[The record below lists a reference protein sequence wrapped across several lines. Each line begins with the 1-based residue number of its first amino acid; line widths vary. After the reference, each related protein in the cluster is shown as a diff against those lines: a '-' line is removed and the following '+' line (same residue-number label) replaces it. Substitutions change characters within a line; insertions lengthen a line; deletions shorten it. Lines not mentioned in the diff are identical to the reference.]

1 MTKLWN
7 DLKKNMKDWS
17 SAAVEKAEE
26 VSKIAVAKTE
36 ELTKISKIKI
46 EEHQLQRELSK
57 NYEEMGRMVTSH
69 AKDDNMVNFSGNQ
82 EFFNL
87 VEKIDKI
94 QVEIDAKEVAIQCI
108 KDEYD
113 LTDTYVNAAVSDA
126 EENLHTDE
134 SQTDFETIVETAPG
148 EASEGD
154 PKEE

>member
-17 SAAVEKAEE
+17 TAAVEKAEE

-57 NYEEMGRMVTSH
+57 NYEEMGRKVTRH

-94 QVEIDAKEVAIQCI
+94 QVEIDAKEAAIQRI

-113 LTDTYVNAAVSDA
+113 LTDTDVSAAVSEA
-126 EENLHTDE
+126 EENLDTDE
-134 SQTDFETIVETAPG
+134 NQTDYETIVETAPVD
-148 EASEGD
+148 ASEGD

>member
-17 SAAVEKAEE
+17 TAAVEKAEE

-57 NYEEMGRMVTSH
+57 NYEEMGRMVTRH

-94 QVEIDAKEVAIQCI
+94 QVEIDAKEAAIQRI
-108 KDEYD
+108 KEEYD
-113 LTDTYVNAAVSDA
+113 LTDTDVSAAVSEA
-126 EENLHTDE
+126 EENLHKDE
-134 SQTDFETIVETAPG
+134 NQTDFETIVDTAPG
-148 EASEGD
+148 EAPEGD
-154 PKEE
+154 LKEE